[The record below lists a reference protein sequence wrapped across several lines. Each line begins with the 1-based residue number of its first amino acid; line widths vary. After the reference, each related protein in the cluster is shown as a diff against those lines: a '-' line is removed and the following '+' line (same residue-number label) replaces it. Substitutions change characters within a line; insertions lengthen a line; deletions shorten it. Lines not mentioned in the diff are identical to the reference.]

1 MMTDTTIIILVLMGF
16 IVSFYIGWGVGKNEY
31 LDEKFKKKRMKSVED
46 LQYDLSEAIR
56 IEDYE
61 KASRIKF
68 QLEIRVKRER

>member
-1 MMTDTTIIILVLMGF
+1 MTDTTIIILVLMGF